1 MALGGMAARL
11 RKRREEEGSAEERAA
26 RIRDG
31 ANTKQRWLI
40 DETARFI
47 GVLCPRRSGA
57 ETERDAP
64 IVSTPMVK
72 SAPPDA
78 LRDWRNPATGAVE
91 KIPDGID
98 PGFDY
103 NPGTTGRSAAFEAMV
118 QAKLARLSPEIRDA
132 AQRARLRM
140 GLPTED
146 FMGQRPGLGELPPV
160 PVVALTGEEFGAG
173 LGIKEL
179 SNRVEALLKE
189 IQQTTGLP
197 NDDTGWLMVMSSADR
212 SKIAAGNKPS
222 LQATAALQALART
235 AVVVERHVDVVHKNP
250 HVRAVTRLV
259 APVEIEGQ
267 LYRVKLT
274 VLEFEQGPDVRKRLH
289 AFEAVEIE
297 SATTLGTLSAQDKT
311 MGTTQPTT
319 SWRAITIA
327 DLLRGATREDGTPFT
342 P

>member
-1 MALGGMAARL
+1 MVGNAPPSNGYRCRCRVMGVTP
-11 RKRREEEGSAEERAA
+11 A
-26 RIRDG
+26 RIRRWRG
-31 ANTKQRWLI
+31 A
-40 DETARFI
+40 
-47 GVLCPRRSGA
+47 GPPGA

-118 QAKLARLSPEIRDA
+118 QAKLARLSPEIPGCGA
-132 AQRARLRM
+132 AGKVAH
-140 GLPTED
+140 GPAHGG
-146 FMGQRPGLGELPPV
+146 FHGPAAGLGELPPV

-235 AVVVERHVDVVHKNP
+235 AVVVERHVDVVH
-250 HVRAVTRLV
+250 
-259 APVEIEGQ
+259 EIPMSE
-267 LYRVKLT
+267 L
-274 VLEFEQGPDVRKRLH
+274 
-289 AFEAVEIE
+289 
-297 SATTLGTLSAQDKT
+297 
-311 MGTTQPTT
+311 
-319 SWRAITIA
+319 
-327 DLLRGATREDGTPFT
+327 
-342 P
+342 